1 MAIQHTETIQRLW
14 DRFIRDQLAAI
25 PAEER
30 RVYEQQLEDRFAEL
44 VQKGADAPTG
54 GDGFLDLL
62 GFGGKGP
69 VAFEEMAYPYV
80 QPDFDDSVVP
90 SQLHAAA
97 ELYFIYQYE
106 RSKVFQTVDVL
117 LRLFQ
122 LGKLHIQRGPG
133 ARGLYLLEK
142 WRPLRYKLRDRAIA
156 YRRAFNYG
164 ASPSPAGAVVNRNFH
179 RQLVGFMVALAQYF
193 RDLLI
198 GEVIRGGQLIE
209 QRPFGS
215 IGTVQRIGL
224 DLRYALDRATYGNIY
239 ALTVETGHYL
249 KQVLALLDAP
259 DIKKAF
265 DANTKW
271 NVVEIVSERYLGG
284 MAEISQRA
292 KMAESGRR
300 ILQFV
305 ADHDFKTA
313 IDPIL
318 FQSEMR
324 PMGPHAEAWLAA
336 YRMTREGRGFPG
348 VTPALRSV
356 LGGDG
361 AYARRAYAPEMEL
374 A

>member
-1 MAIQHTETIQRLW
+1 MSFQTTETIQRLW
-14 DRFIRDQLAAI
+14 ATFLRDQLGAI

-30 RVYEQQLEDRFAEL
+30 QQYEQQLEDRFGEL
-44 VQKGADAPTG
+44 LKDAADGKGAP
-54 GDGFLDLL
+54 DGFLDLI

-69 VAFEEMAYPYV
+69 VPFENITYPYI

-97 ELYFIYQYE
+97 ELYYIYQHE
-106 RSKVFQTVDVL
+106 RMKVFQVIQVL
-117 LRLFQ
+117 QRLFRE
-122 LGKLHIQRGPG
+122 GRMRIQRGPG

-142 WRPLRYKLRDRAIA
+142 WKPLRYTLRDRMTA
-156 YRRAFNYG
+156 YRRAFHYG
-164 ASPSPAGAVVNRNFH
+164 NVQPPAGAILNANFH
-179 RQLVGFMVALAQYF
+179 RQFVGFMVAVAQYF

-198 GEVIRGGQLIE
+198 GEVIRGGPLIE

-224 DLRYALDRATYGNIY
+224 DLRYALDRATYGNIL

-249 KQVLALLDAP
+249 NSVLQLLDTP

-271 NVVEIVSERYLGG
+271 DVIEIVSNRYLGG
-284 MAEISQRA
+284 IAEPSQRA

-305 ADHDFKTA
+305 ADNDFKTA
-313 IDPIL
+313 LDPIL
-318 FQSEMR
+318 FQSELR
-324 PMGPHAEAWLAA
+324 PMGAHAEAWIAA
-336 YRMTREGRGFPG
+336 YRMTPEGRGFSG
-348 VTPALRSV
+348 VTPALQSLIGARSAAV
-356 LGGDG
+356 
-361 AYARRAYAPEMEL
+361 
-374 A
+374 

>member
-1 MAIQHTETIQRLW
+1 MAIQQTETIQRLW
-14 DRFIRDQLAAI
+14 DRFIRDQLVGVPPEDR
-25 PAEER
+25 PA
-30 RVYEQQLEDRFAEL
+30 YEAQLEDRFTDL
-44 VQKGADAPTG
+44 IQGGAGEPQG

-62 GFGGKGP
+62 GFGGRGA
-69 VAFEEMAYPYV
+69 VAFEDMAYPYV
-80 QPDFDDSVVP
+80 KPDFDDAVVP

-106 RSKVFQTVDVL
+106 RSKVFQAVDVL
-117 LRLFQ
+117 LRLYQ
-122 LGKLHIQRGPG
+122 LGKLYIQRGPG

-142 WRPLRYKLRDRAIA
+142 WQPLRYKRRDREIA

-164 ASPSPAGAVVNRNFH
+164 ASPAPAGAVVNRNFH
-179 RQLVGFMVALAQYF
+179 RQLVGFMVAVAQYF

-271 NVVEIVSERYLGG
+271 NVVEVISERYLGG

-300 ILQFV
+300 MLQFV
-305 ADHDFKTA
+305 ADQDFKTA
-313 IDPIL
+313 VDPLL

-348 VTPALRSV
+348 VVPTLRGLLNSE
-356 LGGDG
+356 G
-361 AYARRAYAPEMEL
+361 AVARTAEFA
-374 A
+374 

>member
-1 MAIQHTETIQRLW
+1 MSYNTTETIQRLW
-14 DRFIRDQLAAI
+14 ATFLREQLGAI

-30 RVYEQQLEDRFAEL
+30 NQYEQQLEDRFSEL
-44 VQKGADAPTG
+44 LKNAADGTG
-54 GDGFLDLL
+54 SPDGFLDLI

-69 VAFEEMAYPYV
+69 VPFENISYPYI

-90 SQLHAAA
+90 SQLHASA
-97 ELYFIYQYE
+97 ELYYIYQHE
-106 RSKVFQTVDVL
+106 RMKVFQVIQVL
-117 LRLFQ
+117 QRLFRE
-122 LGKLHIQRGPG
+122 GRMRIQRGPG
-133 ARGLYLLEK
+133 ARGLYLLDK
-142 WRPLRYKLRDRAIA
+142 WKPLRYTQRDRMIA

-164 ASPSPAGAVVNRNFH
+164 NVQAPAGAITNRNFH
-179 RQLVGFMVALAQYF
+179 RQLVGFMVAVAQYF

-215 IGTVQRIGL
+215 IGTVQRLGL
-224 DLRYALDRATYGNIY
+224 DLRYALDRSTYGNIL

-249 KQVLALLDAP
+249 NEVLKLLDTP
-259 DIKKAF
+259 DIKKSF

-271 NVVEIVSERYLGG
+271 DVIEAISNRYLGG
-284 MAEISQRA
+284 IAEPSQRA

-300 ILQFV
+300 ILQFI
-305 ADHDFKTA
+305 ADNDFKTA

-318 FQSEMR
+318 FQSELR

-336 YRMTREGRGFPG
+336 YRMTPEGRAFPG

-356 LGGDG
+356 IGTHP
-361 AYARRAYAPEMEL
+361 AAV
-374 A
+374 

>member
-1 MAIQHTETIQRLW
+1 MTYKDTETIQRLW
-14 DRFIRDQLAAI
+14 SSFLREQLAAI
-25 PAEER
+25 PPEER
-30 RVYEQQLEDRFAEL
+30 QQYEQQLEDRFGEL
-44 VQKGADAPTG
+44 LKGAADGTG
-54 GDGFLDLL
+54 SADGFLDLI
-62 GFGGKGP
+62 GFGPKGAVP
-69 VAFEEMAYPYV
+69 FENVSYPYI
-80 QPDFDDSVVP
+80 QPDFDDSIVP

-97 ELYFIYQYE
+97 ELYYIYQHE
-106 RSKVFQTVDVL
+106 RMKVFQVVQVL
-117 LRLFQ
+117 QRLFRE
-122 LGKLHIQRGPG
+122 GRMRIQRGPG

-142 WRPLRYKLRDRAIA
+142 WKPLRYTQRDRMMA

-164 ASPSPAGAVVNRNFH
+164 SIQPPSGSIVNRNFH
-179 RQLVGFMVALAQYF
+179 RQLVGFMVAVAQYF

-224 DLRYALDRATYGNIY
+224 DLRYALDRATYGNIL
-239 ALTVETGHYL
+239 ALTIEVGHYL
-249 KQVLALLDAP
+249 HTVLNLLDTP

-271 NVVEIVSERYLGG
+271 DVIEIVSNRYLGG
-284 MAEISQRA
+284 IAEPSQRA

-305 ADHDFKTA
+305 ADNDFKTA

-318 FQSEMR
+318 FQSELR
-324 PMGPHAEAWLAA
+324 PMGPHSEAWLAA
-336 YRMTREGRGFPG
+336 YRMTPEGRSFPG

-356 LGGDG
+356 IGTQT
-361 AYARRAYAPEMEL
+361 AIV
-374 A
+374 